1 MTTPSTLR
9 FSVTLT
15 CEGGD
20 PNAILDELKL
30 NKSDFEPMRAV
41 ARTLESTNRETG
53 ILQPITLSGRLS
65 EAVRFSVTAAPVPVG
80 PCELPQSG
88 CVIGSRLGCASDA
101 AIACDPITE
110 PAPCP
115 TSSS

>member
-9 FSVTLT
+9 FSVTLI

-30 NKSDFEPMRAV
+30 NKSDFEPVRAV

-53 ILQPITLSGRLS
+53 IHQPITLSGRLS
-65 EAVRFSVTAAPVPVG
+65 EAVRFSVTAVPVLADHR
-80 PCELPQSG
+80 ELSLQSG
-88 CVIGSRLGCASDA
+88 CVVAGGCASDVT
-101 AIACDPITE
+101 IACAPTTE
-110 PAPCP
+110 PDPCQ